1 MSIDSFVSLLLGIP
15 IGLVSGLY
23 TGLIVTRYARFA
35 ELRNEVLRVIR
46 IIDFMEN
53 NGSVDIRHDQDVPKL
68 HLIASDLLF
77 LGHHAAG
84 EQTLKLVQD
93 MSNTNYSASRGK
105 VSIQEYGKK
114 YSEWQATARQL
125 PGSKLVLWSLWGR
138 I

>member
-1 MSIDSFVSLLLGIP
+1 MSIDSVVSLLLGIP

-35 ELRNEVLRVIR
+35 ELRNEILRVIR
-46 IIDFMEN
+46 VIDFMED
-53 NGSVDIRHDQDVPKL
+53 NGSIDIRHDQDVPKL

-93 MSNTNYSASRGK
+93 MSHTNYSAKHGK
-105 VSIQEYGKK
+105 MSIHEYGEK
-114 YSEWQATARQL
+114 YSEWQTTARRL
-125 PGSKLVLWSLWGR
+125 PGNKLVLWSLWGR